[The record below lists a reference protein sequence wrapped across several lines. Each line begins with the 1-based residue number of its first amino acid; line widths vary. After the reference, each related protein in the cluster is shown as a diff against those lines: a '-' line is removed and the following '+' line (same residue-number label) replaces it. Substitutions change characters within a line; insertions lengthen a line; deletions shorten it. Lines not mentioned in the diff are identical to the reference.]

1 MKINEL
7 IIKNT
12 YKTNEEKQLLASIDE
27 PRPLGAFPERE
38 QTIINNLIRK
48 SIITKVQHNG
58 TIMVI
63 RNDNEEIV
71 LGSSMS
77 LYVRVLKAT

>member
-7 IIKNT
+7 IKSI
-12 YKTNEEKQLLASIDE
+12 YMTNEEKNLLETFDQ
-27 PRPLGAFPERE
+27 PVPLSSFTERD

-48 SIITKVQHNG
+48 SIISKVQHNG

-63 RNDNEEIV
+63 RNE
-71 LGSSMS
+71 L
-77 LYVRVLKAT
+77 

>member
-48 SIITKVQHNG
+48 SIISKVQTQSG
-58 TIMVI
+58 TIVVI
-63 RNDNEEIV
+63 RND
-71 LGSSMS
+71 S
-77 LYVRVLKAT
+77 